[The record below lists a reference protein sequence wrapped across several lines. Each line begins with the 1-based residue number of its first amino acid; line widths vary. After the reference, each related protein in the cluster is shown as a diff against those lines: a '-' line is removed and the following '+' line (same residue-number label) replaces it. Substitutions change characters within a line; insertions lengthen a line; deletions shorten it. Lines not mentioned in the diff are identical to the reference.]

1 MDWSKE
7 ELDAAVQA
15 YIKMRDLQLA
25 GIKFTKKSIYE
36 ELSAQFGRTPKA
48 FEFRMQNISYVY
60 SVLGRQWVKG
70 LKPAAHVGTNV
81 LLVIEGL
88 IAKHEN
94 TLPTNNLEFEMHV
107 ARYRR
112 DTKLKPPSGSIT
124 PSKQI
129 KESASYVRDPRV
141 TAWVLNNSNGSCE
154 NCDQPSP
161 FTKSDGDFYLE
172 VHHLRRLADGGSD
185 TIANTVAVC
194 PNCHRRL
201 HYSSD
206 REVALTKLYEKLPR
220 LNRE

>member
-36 ELSAQFGRTPKA
+36 ELSSQFVRTPKA

-81 LLVIEGL
+81 LLVIEAL
-88 IAKHEN
+88 IAKHEK
-94 TLPTNNLEFEMHV
+94 TLPTNNLEFEMQV

-112 DTKLKPPSGSIT
+112 DTKLKAPSGSIKPT
-124 PSKQI
+124 KKI

-141 TAWVLNNSNGSCE
+141 TAWVINNSNGSCE
-154 NCDQPSP
+154 SCDQPSP